1 MSTDGGDAPAG
12 DAEVAGDLLRAVV
25 TGVEQFSSAAREP
38 ARAAFS
44 ERDIADPDSGEWYPL
59 APSLAAIETVDELV
73 GESGTFGL
81 GKRVPRAL
89 AFPGGTADVRAAF
102 TALDE
107 VYRANHR
114 GDAGG
119 YAFRQIGDDDGR
131 IECHTPYPCAFDRGL
146 VEGVAA
152 SFADGYVCLREVGV
166 CRADGAE
173 RCTYEVTW

>member
-1 MSTDGGDAPAG
+1 MDDTGDGGRLA

-25 TGVEQFSSAAREP
+25 TGVEQFSSDARDPALAALSEHGVAEP
-38 ARAAFS
+38 RG
-44 ERDIADPDSGEWYPL
+44 EEWYPL
-59 APSLAAIETVDELV
+59 APSLAAIEAVDALV
-73 GESGTFGL
+73 GEEGTFGL
-81 GKRVPRAL
+81 GRSLSRAL
-89 AFPGGTADVRAAF
+89 AFPADATDVSAALA
-102 TALDE
+102 TLDE
-107 VYRANHR
+107 AYGAHHR

-131 IECHTPYPCAFDRGL
+131 VECHTPYPCAFDRGV

-166 CRADGAE
+166 CRTDGAQ